1 LKEAQKPAITS
12 EDGVTLEEGGLLEG
26 YTNLDIVCRQDL
38 ELAFNKGAIAKSWR
52 EAYPGGKIGS
62 LKFVHEA
69 RASYTKKERI
79 KNPPSP
85 PPEENNAPR
94 TSPESL
100 YRLYWESQMKRE
112 FITEHIKKAEN
123 EEEPEVA
130 NEKVADLSTI
140 AEEIQVATDADK
152 FDQGTIE
159 EEIQVATDA
168 DKFDQG
174 THEDDFLAMGERIHV
189 QSNTKELEEET
200 IETIPPSGA
209 ATKGLSASTWTFSQ
223 LVDLCCVPLFEV
235 HFAAIIPGYDQI
247 QTDVMNSIN
256 GHYSKG
262 YTFMF

>member
-140 AEEIQVATDADK
+140 AEEIQVATDAD
-152 FDQGTIE
+152 
-159 EEIQVATDA
+159 
-168 DKFDQG
+168 
-174 THEDDFLAMGERIHV
+174 
-189 QSNTKELEEET
+189 
-200 IETIPPSGA
+200 
-209 ATKGLSASTWTFSQ
+209 TKGLSASTWTFSQ

>member
-1 LKEAQKPAITS
+1 
-12 EDGVTLEEGGLLEG
+12 
-26 YTNLDIVCRQDL
+26 
-38 ELAFNKGAIAKSWR
+38 
-52 EAYPGGKIGS
+52 
-62 LKFVHEA
+62 
-69 RASYTKKERI
+69 
-79 KNPPSP
+79 
-85 PPEENNAPR
+85 
-94 TSPESL
+94 
-100 YRLYWESQMKRE
+100 MKRE